1 MFSALTTTQP
11 QQQQQGTQLSTLAY
25 SAGSHEQVKRELEA
39 VATAYM
45 PSHPNFKFQHLFLN
59 VVDNPA
65 QRVKPPQVVDELSW
79 KQALRDAGGP
89 DNPDRC
95 GNLGARASAVT
106 CADLQKH
113 TTAD

>member
-1 MFSALTTTQP
+1 
-11 QQQQQGTQLSTLAY
+11 LAY
-25 SAGSHEQVKRELEA
+25 SSNEHENVKRELEA

-45 PSHPNFKFQHLFLN
+45 PNHLGFKFQHLFLN

-89 DNPDRC
+89 NNPDRWGTCNERTAAQIFIAACC
-95 GNLGARASAVT
+95 GGLVY
-106 CADLQKH
+106 C
-113 TTAD
+113 